1 MSLSAFSARL
11 FPTMRSQ
18 AMARFAAPA
27 TSSFARYYATRKFTK
42 EHEWVEIENG
52 VATVGITDHAQG
64 ALGEIVYVE
73 PVELKE
79 IAIGDTIGSVE
90 SVKAAS
96 DVYAPLSGKVV
107 EVNAALSDEPGL
119 INESAETDGWL
130 CKIQLSNED
139 EVKDLLSEEG
149 YKSFLENEAH

>member
-18 AMARFAAPA
+18 AVARFAAPA
-27 TSSFARYYATRKFTK
+27 TTSSFARYYATKKFTK

-52 VATVGITDHAQG
+52 VATVGITDHAQE

-73 PVELKE
+73 ASQLKDIEL
-79 IAIGDTIGSVE
+79 GDTIGSVE

-96 DVYAPLSGKVV
+96 DIYAPLSGKVI
-107 EVNAALSDEPGL
+107 EVNSTLADEPQL
-119 INESAETDGWL
+119 VNSSPEADGWL

-139 EVKDLLSEEG
+139 EVKDLLSKETYEKFLEEG
-149 YKSFLENEAH
+149 H

>member
-18 AMARFAAPA
+18 AMARVAVPTA
-27 TSSFARYYATRKFTK
+27 SSFARFYGTKRFTQ
-42 EHEWVEIENG
+42 EHEWVDIENG
-52 VATVGITDHAQG
+52 VATVGITDHAQN

-73 PVELKE
+73 AAELKDVE
-79 IAIGDTIGSVE
+79 KGDTIGSVE

-96 DVYAPLSGKVV
+96 DIYAPISGKVI

-119 INESAETDGWL
+119 LNESPEAEVPILG
-130 CKIQLSNED
+130 IELSSED
-139 EVKDLLSEEG
+139 EVKDLLSAAE
-149 YKSFLENEAH
+149 YKKFCEEAH